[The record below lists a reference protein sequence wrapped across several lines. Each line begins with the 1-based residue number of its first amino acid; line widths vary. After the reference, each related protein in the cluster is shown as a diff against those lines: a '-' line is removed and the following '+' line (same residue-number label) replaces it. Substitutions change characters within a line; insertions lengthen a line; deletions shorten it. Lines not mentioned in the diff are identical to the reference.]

1 MRTRTRIAATTATAL
16 ALAGLAGCGGS
27 SDTVTQTVTTDEVP
41 TTAPTTAATTSAT
54 PATSGSTAAAPAAIG
69 EDRLPPPG
77 VIDGTETG
85 TSRPLDDAQE
95 FVDAL
100 YQVGD
105 PSKPAAQAR
114 LESAG
119 YSGGILRDELGSDP
133 ASGIALFR
141 TYAIGVRDEAAAQT
155 EVDDAAD
162 EVDTASTAPSREVD
176 VSGIPGARALRLDID
191 QAGTTGS
198 VVFVTFAAGPYVYGL
213 QGVSTGAD
221 RLPQDAIVAAAQEH
235 YAQVSATP

>member
-1 MRTRTRIAATTATAL
+1 MRNRTRIVATTATAL

-27 SDTVTQTVTTDEVP
+27 SDTVTQTVTTDDVP
-41 TTAPTTAATTSAT
+41 TTAPATTAATTTAAPTTSSA
-54 PATSGSTAAAPAAIG
+54 PATIG
-69 EDRLPPPG
+69 DDRLPPAG
-77 VIDGTETG
+77 AIDGTESG
-85 TSRPLDDAQE
+85 TSRPLDDSQE

-114 LESAG
+114 LDAAG
-119 YSGGILRDELGSDP
+119 YSGGILRDELGSD
-133 ASGIALFR
+133 ATSGIALFR
-141 TYAIGVRDEAAAQT
+141 TYAIALRDDAAAQG

-162 EVDTASTAPSREVD
+162 EVDTASSAPSTDVEVPD
-176 VSGIPGARALRLDID
+176 IPGARALRLDID

-213 QGVSTGAD
+213 QGVSTAAE
-221 RLPQDAIVAAAQEH
+221 RLPQDEIVAAAQEL
-235 YAQVSATP
+235 YTRVSATP

>member
-1 MRTRTRIAATTATAL
+1 MRTRTRIVATTATAL

-27 SDTVTQTVTTDEVP
+27 SDTVTQTVTTDDVP
-41 TTAPTTAATTSAT
+41 TTAPTTAATTTAAPTTSAT
-54 PATSGSTAAAPAAIG
+54 PATIG
-69 EDRLPPPG
+69 DDRLPPPG
-77 VIDGTETG
+77 TIDGTESG

-105 PSKPAAQAR
+105 PSKPAAQQR

-119 YSGGILRDELGSDP
+119 YAGGILRDELGSD
-133 ASGIALFR
+133 ATSGIALFR
-141 TYAIGVRDEAAAQT
+141 TYAIALRDDAAAQS

-162 EVDTASTAPSREVD
+162 EVDTASSAPSTDVEVPD
-176 VSGIPGARALRLDID
+176 IPGARALRLDID

-198 VVFVTFAAGPYVYGL
+198 VVFVTFASGPYVYGL
-213 QGVSTGAD
+213 QGVSTAAD
-221 RLPQDAIVAAAQEH
+221 RLPQDAIVAAAQEL
-235 YAQVSATP
+235 YTRVSATP